1 MVTRKPPAPVEPPK
15 KASKRYASGENT
27 RILSDWVMADADA
40 DELIVQ
46 DAGRTRARAR
56 SLRRDNP
63 YFRRFLAELA
73 ANVIGSDGIKLKMQA
88 RRPNKGRYANSPDNH
103 TNKII
108 EDAWH
113 DFGHAKNWDAS
124 RQMSRIEWSR
134 LALQTVATAGELP
147 IRLLRG
153 FAKNDFRFAVQ
164 GFEPDH
170 LPHNHNRD
178 PVNGNPRIR
187 GGIEMDAYGEPT
199 AFHILKNHPGRGAHF
214 HDDFSETIRVQSE
227 SYRKMSGE
235 RLSDSMLLAFVR
247 DEFGQS
253 RGMSW
258 ATTALRMLRQLSM
271 FEESALVASRIA
283 ASSMFFIEPSELTAQ
298 YGEEEEEEA
307 PDGSTYM
314 DAQPGS
320 GHKLLP
326 GEKLSSW
333 SPSQPTNTY
342 ESFRKGILRG
352 ISAGLLSNYSVIA
365 ADYES
370 ANYSSMRAA
379 ALSER
384 EMWKMI
390 QQWWICSVE
399 EPVFR
404 AWLEMAMI
412 SGQVPIAAEDFDRVC
427 CASFQGR
434 RWAWVDPMKDVQAAR
449 EEVTLGTNSL
459 QAIARERGK
468 DLRDIAEEMRE
479 DAAVAEGTDG
489 EQPLGFSESFLPE
502 KEKEPTMAQ
511 KEKEVLS

>member
-1 MVTRKPPAPVEPPK
+1 M
-15 KASKRYASGENT
+15 
-27 RILSDWVMADADA
+27 SDWIMADADA
-40 DELIVQ
+40 DELILQ

-73 ANVIGSDGIKLKMQA
+73 ANVIGSEGIKLKMQA
-88 RRPNKGRYANSPDNH
+88 RRPNRGRYANKLDDR

-108 EDAWH
+108 EDAWM
-113 DFGHAKNWDAS
+113 DFGHARNWDAS
-124 RQMSRIEWSR
+124 RQMSRVEWSR
-134 LALQTVATAGELP
+134 LAIQTVATSGELP
-147 IRLLRG
+147 IRLIRG
-153 FAKNDFRFAVQ
+153 FPKNDFRFAVQ

-170 LPHNHNRD
+170 LPHNHNQD
-178 PVNGNPRIR
+178 PVSNQPRIR
-187 GGIEMDAYGEPT
+187 ASVESDVYGEPT
-199 AFHILKNHPGRGAHF
+199 AYHILKNHPGRGRYF
-214 HDDFSETIRVQSE
+214 HNDFSETIRLQSE
-227 SYRKMSGE
+227 CYRKLSGE
-235 RLSDSMLLAFVR
+235 RLGDSMILAFMR

-298 YGEEEEEEA
+298 YGEEEEEQA
-307 PDGSTYM
+307 PDGSSYM

-326 GEKLSSW
+326 GEKISSW

-352 ISAGLLSNYSVIA
+352 ISAGLLTNYSAIA
-365 ADYES
+365 SDYES

-390 QQWWICSVE
+390 QAWWICTIE

-412 SGQVPIAAEDFDRVC
+412 SGQVPIAAEEFDRIC
-427 CASFQGR
+427 SCSFQGR
-434 RWAWVDPMKDVQAAR
+434 RWSWVDPTKDVVAAR
-449 EEVTLGTNSL
+449 EEITLGTASL
-459 QAIARERGK
+459 QSIARERGK

-479 DAAVAEGTDG
+479 DASIAEGDG
-489 EQPLGFSESFLPE
+489 NDIPLKFSETFVEDETPSA
-502 KEKEPTMAQ
+502 TMA
-511 KEKEVLS
+511 ES